1 MHLKR
6 TLCDFII
13 KMLIPMHTDMITFYY
28 VFIILSEI
36 IQYVSYVRK
45 EIFFNIS
52 HLKVILG
59 PLIITIL

>member
-1 MHLKR
+1 
-6 TLCDFII
+6 
-13 KMLIPMHTDMITFYY
+13 MHTDMITFYY

-36 IQYVSYVRK
+36 LQYVSLCEKRD
-45 EIFFNIS
+45 FFNIS